1 MKKRAIVLLLFIL
14 AYISS
19 FLSLSGQQL
28 TNDQKIW
35 LSKANRHEKNGWIY
49 IHIEGSPE
57 ERGFQHGYLLAKEIK
72 DALFETST
80 VWHYQTAL
88 DWQWMVLRS
97 DKMFSHSIDAENLQE
112 IDGIVE
118 GMKAAGMPT
127 SRAEIVAYNGSTEF
141 MNYWWPLVKD
151 TISPSAPD
159 PRKESCSSF
168 IATGNMT
175 ADGGIV
181 LGHNTMSSFYYPLC
195 NIVMDILPEKG
206 HRILMQTVAG
216 LIHSE
221 TDFFITNAGLVGSET
236 TIGGFFPFDEK
247 GVPEF
252 ARMRHATQYASTIDE
267 WCEIMK
273 TGNNGGYA
281 NAWLIGDIN
290 TNEIARLELG
300 LKYIGFERT
309 KNGFFVGSNV
319 AEDLRILRFE
329 TKTSE
334 QDIRNSSIA
343 RRVRWKQLMK
353 ENAGKINIDLAE
365 KFEADHYDTYL
376 NVTSPDIRTLCAHPD
391 LDPDIYRVDIPY
403 APWGTLDGK
412 VVDSKMAKQMSFT
425 ARWGSACGIPFEAK
439 EYLEKHPQFDWMKSL
454 ITDRP
459 AQPWTVFKSGEV
471 K

>member
-1 MKKRAIVLLLFIL
+1 MKKIILLLFAVFTYPIL
-14 AYISS
+14 VHAQTGNQ
-19 FLSLSGQQL
+19 LS
-28 TNDQKIW
+28 NEQKTW

-49 IHIEGSPE
+49 LHVEGTPE
-57 ERGFQHGYLLAKEIK
+57 ARGFQHGYLLAKEIK
-72 DALFETST
+72 DALFETSA

-88 DWQWMVLRS
+88 DWQWMVQRS
-97 DKMFSHSIDAENLQE
+97 DKMFTHSIDPENLQE

-151 TISPSAPD
+151 TISPSSPD

-247 GVPEF
+247 GIPEF

-267 WCEIMK
+267 WCDIMK

-376 NVTSPDIRTLCAHPD
+376 NVNSPDVRTLCAHPD

-425 ARWGSACGIPFEAK
+425 ARWGSACGTPFVAK
-439 EYLEKHPQFDWMKSL
+439 TYLEKHPQFDWMKSL

-459 AQPWTVFKSGEV
+459 AQPWTVFKAGEV

>member
-1 MKKRAIVLLLFIL
+1 MKKIILLLFAVFTYPIL
-14 AYISS
+14 VHAQTGNQ
-19 FLSLSGQQL
+19 LS
-28 TNDQKIW
+28 NEQKTW

-49 IHIEGSPE
+49 LHVEGTPE
-57 ERGFQHGYLLAKEIK
+57 ARGFQHGYLLAKEIK
-72 DALFETST
+72 DALFETSA

-88 DWQWMVLRS
+88 DWQWMVQRS
-97 DKMFSHSIDAENLQE
+97 DKMFTHSIDPENLQE

-118 GMKAAGMPT
+118 GMKAAGMLT

-151 TISPSAPD
+151 TISPSSPD

-247 GVPEF
+247 GIPEF

-267 WCEIMK
+267 WCDIMK

-376 NVTSPDIRTLCAHPD
+376 NVNSPDVRTLCAHPD

-425 ARWGSACGIPFEAK
+425 ARWGSACGTPFEAK
-439 EYLEKHPQFDWMKSL
+439 EYLQKHPQFDWMKSL

-459 AQPWTVFKSGEV
+459 AQPWTVFKAGEV